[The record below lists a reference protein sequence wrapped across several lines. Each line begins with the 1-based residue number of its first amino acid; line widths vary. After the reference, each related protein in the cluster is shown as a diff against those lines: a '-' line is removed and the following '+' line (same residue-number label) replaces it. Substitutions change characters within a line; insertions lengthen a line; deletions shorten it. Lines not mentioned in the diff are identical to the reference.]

1 MSHQTQQQGQ
11 TAAEQTP
18 LDKLTRRQLQELEQ
32 KKMTPF
38 QKFLEVVIMVLPL
51 VCGLVSVLEYT
62 RIPDNSMNRNPQA
75 YLTFLI
81 LLICA
86 YFLCLVYAG
95 IRVAKNQKTFYEKL
109 RYRAPLCSALFLLL
123 AYYDYLTL
131 KTGILTQPFVPCLNF
146 VINAF
151 WQDVFKGLIIMAA
164 VVFDVMRKRKK
175 N

>member
-1 MSHQTQQQGQ
+1 MSHQTQPQGQ

-62 RIPDNSMNRNPQA
+62 LIPDNSTNRNPQA

-86 YFLCLVYAG
+86 YFLCLV
-95 IRVAKNQKTFYEKL
+95 
-109 RYRAPLCSALFLLL
+109 
-123 AYYDYLTL
+123 
-131 KTGILTQPFVPCLNF
+131 
-146 VINAF
+146 
-151 WQDVFKGLIIMAA
+151 
-164 VVFDVMRKRKK
+164 
-175 N
+175 

>member
-1 MSHQTQQQGQ
+1 MSHQNPQQGQ
-11 TAAEQTP
+11 TAAEQAP

-51 VCGLVSVLEYT
+51 VCGLISVLEYT
-62 RIPDNSMNRNPQA
+62 LIPDNSTNRNPQA

-109 RYRAPLCSALFLLL
+109 RYRAPL
-123 AYYDYLTL
+123 
-131 KTGILTQPFVPCLNF
+131 
-146 VINAF
+146 
-151 WQDVFKGLIIMAA
+151 
-164 VVFDVMRKRKK
+164 
-175 N
+175 